1 MKAFLKKWLQYFW
14 FAFLFSLFI
23 NTLQLVFPVY
33 MLLIYDKVLVSRSLP
48 TLMTVTVGAVM
59 ALAVMASLDFLRSR
73 LLVRASVAVDRT
85 LTRPVITEMVRD
97 SARID
102 SKSYREG
109 ILDINTVRNFLAGNA
124 AFSFFDL
131 PWVPIYILA
140 IYLMHPLLGWLALGG
155 ACVLLILGVSQE
167 YLTGKRFAMAKS
179 MERSSG
185 QLVSYGL
192 RNAEVIVGMN
202 MLPGLAERWMR
213 VQDQSLLLQ
222 TNAYRFSSLLGS
234 LSKTFRASMQVF
246 VYGVGAYLVLE
257 NEATVGVMIA
267 ASVIVRQALGPVD
280 SIMSTWK
287 QTVEARAAYKRLKQ
301 LLESA
306 QVKRVMELP
315 EPQGRLE
322 VEGLGLAL
330 AGRPLLSNV
339 SFALAPG
346 ESMGLIGPSGAGKSS
361 LCRQLL
367 GIWPATS
374 GKVRLDG
381 ADIFSWD
388 SDALGQYV
396 GYLPQ
401 DVELFAGTVA
411 ENIARMD
418 EVDSGKVIEAATL
431 AGVHDMI
438 LRMPYGYDT
447 QIGDMGMQLS
457 GGQKQLVGLARVFYG
472 TPRLVILDE
481 PNSNLDEKGEK
492 ALLAAMKQL
501 KDHGATTIMVTHKPS
516 LLTSVDKVLVLKDGQ
531 VAMFGPRDEIFRALM
546 PAPAGKP

>member
-1 MKAFLKKWLQYFW
+1 MKAFLKKWMQYFW

-23 NTLQLVFPVY
+23 NTLQLVFPIY

-85 LTRPVITEMVRD
+85 LTHPVITEMVRD
-97 SARID
+97 AARID

-140 IYLMHPLLGWLALGG
+140 IYLMNPLLGWLAIAG
-155 ACVLLILGVSQE
+155 ACVLLVLGLSQE
-167 YLTGKRFAMAKS
+167 FLTGKRFAMAKT
-179 MERSSG
+179 MERRSG
-185 QLVSYGL
+185 QLVSFGL
-192 RNAEVIVGMN
+192 RNAEVITGMN
-202 MLPGLAERWMR
+202 MLPGLAERWMQA
-213 VQDQSLLLQ
+213 QDQALLLQ

-234 LSKTFRASMQVF
+234 LSRTFRSSMQVF

-257 NEATVGVMIA
+257 NEATAGVMIA
-267 ASVIVRQALGPVD
+267 ASIIVRQALGPVENV
-280 SIMSTWK
+280 MNTWK
-287 QTVEARAAYKRLKQ
+287 QTVEARAAYKRIKD
-301 LLESA
+301 LLEA
-306 QVKRVMELP
+306 AKTRNVMDLP
-315 EPQGRLE
+315 EPQGRLDA
-322 VEGLGLAL
+322 EGIGLAL
-330 AGRPLLSNV
+330 SGRHLLNNV
-339 SFALAPG
+339 SFALSPG

-361 LCRQLL
+361 LCRLLL
-367 GIWPATS
+367 GIWPASS

-388 SDALGQYV
+388 NDALGQHV

-411 ENIARMD
+411 ENIARMGD
-418 EVDSGKVIEAATL
+418 VDSEKVIEAAVL
-431 AGVHDMI
+431 AGVHDLI
-438 LRMPYGYDT
+438 LRMPNGYDT
-447 QIGDMGMQLS
+447 PIGDMGMQLS
-457 GGQKQLVGLARVFYG
+457 GGQRQLVGLARVFYG
-472 TPRLVILDE
+472 KPRLVILDE
-481 PNSNLDEKGEK
+481 PNSNLDERGEK
-492 ALLAAMKQL
+492 ALLAALGQL
-501 KDHGATTIMVTHKPS
+501 KEQGATTIMVTHKPS
-516 LLTSVDKVLVLKDGQ
+516 LLTSVDKMLVLKDGQ

-546 PAPAGKP
+546 PAPAGKA